1 MRTILYARVSTKDQ
15 TLDHQVTQAEQA
27 GFKIDE
33 VVADHGIS
41 GLNTALAD
49 RPEGRRLFDL
59 LREGDTLVLRWV
71 DRLGRN
77 YEDVTATIRRF
88 LEAGV
93 TVKTVINKMTFDG
106 TPASATDK
114 AVRDALIG
122 FLAAMAEAQAE
133 ATKEAQRAG
142 IEHARAHVG
151 KFLGRKPVY
160 TRAQFEEARALL
172 EKGVPVY
179 QIAKKLG
186 VSRPTVDSIRDD
198 PEKAIEVLKKW
209 ELWD

>member
-15 TLDHQVTQAEQA
+15 TLEHQVTQAKQA
-27 GFKIDE
+27 GFEIDE
-33 VVADHGIS
+33 VIADHGVS

-77 YEDVTATIRRF
+77 YDDVTATIRRF
-88 LEAGV
+88 LETGV

-106 TPASATDK
+106 TPANPTDK

-122 FLAAMAEAQAE
+122 FLAAMAQAQAE

>member
-15 TLDHQVTQAEQA
+15 TLEHQLTQAKQA
-27 GFKIDE
+27 GFEIDE
-33 VVADHGIS
+33 VVADHGVS
-41 GLNTALAD
+41 GVNTLLAD
-49 RPEGRRLFDL
+49 RPQGRRLADM
-59 LREGDTLVLRWV
+59 LRSGDVLVVRWL
-71 DRLGRN
+71 DRLGRS
-77 YEDVTATIRRF
+77 YVDVSDTVEGF
-88 LEAGV
+88 LRKGV
-93 TVKTVINKMTFDG
+93 TVRTVINNLTFDG
-106 TPASATDK
+106 NPTDPMQA
-114 AVRDALIG
+114 AVRDALIR
-122 FLAAMAEAQAE
+122 FMAAMAQAQAE